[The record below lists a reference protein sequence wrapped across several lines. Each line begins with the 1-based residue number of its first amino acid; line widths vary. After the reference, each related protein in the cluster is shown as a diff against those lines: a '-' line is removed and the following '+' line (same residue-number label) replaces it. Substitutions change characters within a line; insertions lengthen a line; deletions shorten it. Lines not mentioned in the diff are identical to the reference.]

1 MKLQGD
7 RVSSDIQQ
15 EEHKQQQQ
23 QPKNPHIKQ

>member
-23 QPKNPHIKQ
+23 PKNPHIKQ